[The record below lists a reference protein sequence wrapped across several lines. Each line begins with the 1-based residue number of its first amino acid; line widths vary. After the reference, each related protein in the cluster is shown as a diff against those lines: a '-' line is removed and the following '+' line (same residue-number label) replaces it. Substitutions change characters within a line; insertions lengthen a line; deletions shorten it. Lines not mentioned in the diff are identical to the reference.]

1 MWPLPP
7 SFFLCSQTPMASGR
21 EHHEG
26 EDYGGHHGR
35 GPAAAG
41 GVHVGGLGVAG
52 ADRCRGA
59 RARAQRGASRGVPS
73 VAAGRGHRAVRGGRR
88 GRHGSQRG

>member
-41 GVHVGGLGVAG
+41 GVRVGGLGVAG

-59 RARAQRGASRGVPS
+59 RARGASRGVPS

-88 GRHGSQRG
+88 GRHGSQ